1 MHTIVICK
9 TFYVCEELLVSNAF
23 AILAPAVGAKT
34 FFFVFDKNDNI
45 LCKRPRSIFRLYEN
59 NKGWHPLKFVAT
71 PLIMHHEIKIWFMN
85 IMIYQI

>member
-34 FFFVFDKNDNI
+34 FFLFLIRMITFFARGLKVSFDYMK
-45 LCKRPRSIFRLYEN
+45 
-59 NKGWHPLKFVAT
+59 T
-71 PLIMHHEIKIWFMN
+71 IKDGIHLN
-85 IMIYQI
+85 L